1 MKTMFQRIGLP
12 LCMGLMACLSAT
24 PAGAAVLPHP
34 MQVADAQA
42 LRLLAD
48 AEISPDGLWVAYT
61 VQTANADKDKLQKDL
76 WMSSTDG
83 KQHLRLTHSGDVNGK
98 PRWDPQGQ
106 WLAFLASR
114 GEDEEARKNAQ
125 VWRLNRSGGEA
136 QQVTTVKT
144 GVNDY
149 RWSPDSKQ
157 MVLVVADADPRDEP
171 EQMEGWKRKTK
182 PPIVLD
188 RFHFKQ
194 DIEGYL
200 GPQKNHLFVLDL
212 DTSKLTQLTRGNFG
226 ETAPA
231 WSPDGRQMAF
241 LSNRSPE
248 ADRTEETSLFVMDLP
263 TQPGLEAAAPRKLA
277 TFTTDEDS
285 YPLWSPDSR
294 SLAFLMGGEVRLSA
308 YHRYRLAR
316 VGRDGGSVHVL
327 GQSLE
332 RGFKN
337 PIAWAPDAHS
347 LYGIVDD
354 DRSSY
359 VVRVSA
365 ITGGTNAVE
374 RLTPTQASISHLS
387 IARDG
392 KLALVAGNAKQ
403 PDEVHLLSSTG
414 KPAGLQ
420 RISHQNDDWLAGLQM
435 GRTQDFNATSSDG
448 NDVHGLVTLPASYQ
462 PGQKYPTV
470 LFIHGGPN
478 GQDSHHLGGFGEMMR
493 ELLSARGYAVLQVNY
508 RGSSGRGD
516 AYQQAIYANWG
527 DKEVKDLLAAVDWAV
542 QQGIADPERLGLG
555 GWSYGGIL
563 TDYLIAS
570 DTRFKAAVSGAGSAN
585 QISMFGSDQYS
596 VQYEREMGAPWKAQ
610 ENWIKVSYP
619 FFHADRIRTPTL
631 FMGGEQ
637 DFNVPI
643 AGGEQMYQALKL
655 LGVDTQLVI
664 YPGQNHGIKLPSYRR
679 DVQER
684 YLAWFDKYLRP

>member
-1 MKTMFQRIGLP
+1 MMMLQQRIALCLGMLVGLCAAP
-12 LCMGLMACLSAT
+12 ASAIT
-24 PAGAAVLPHP
+24 PHP

-42 LRLLAD
+42 LRPLAE
-48 AEISPDGLWVAYT
+48 AQISPDGLWVTYT
-61 VQTANADKDKLQKDL
+61 VQTANTDKDKLQKDL

-106 WLAFLASR
+106 WLAFLAYR

-149 RWSPDSKQ
+149 RWSPDGKQ
-157 MVLVVADADPRDEP
+157 LVLVVTDADPRDEP
-171 EQMEGWKRKTK
+171 ERMEGWKRKTK

-200 GPQKNHLFVLDL
+200 GAQKNHLFVLDL
-212 DTSKLTQLTRGNFG
+212 ATSKLTQLTSGSFG
-226 ETAPA
+226 EIAPA

-241 LSNRSPE
+241 LSNRSKE

-263 TQPGLEAAAPRKLA
+263 AQVGQGAAPPRKLA
-277 TFTTDEDS
+277 SFTTDEDS

-294 SLAFLMGGEVRLSA
+294 SLAFLMGDDVRLSA
-308 YHRYRLAR
+308 YQRYRMAKVNR
-316 VGRDGGSVHVL
+316 YGGAVEVL
-327 GQSLE
+327 SQGLE
-332 RGFKN
+332 RGFQN
-337 PIAWAPDAHS
+337 AIAWAPDARS

-359 VVRVSA
+359 VVRVDA
-365 ITGGTNAVE
+365 VTGGANPVE
-374 RLTPTQASISHLS
+374 RLTPNQASVSYLS
-387 IARDG
+387 IARNG
-392 KLALVAGNAKQ
+392 TLAVLAGNAKQ
-403 PDEVHLLSSTG
+403 PDEVHLLPRTG
-414 KPAGLQ
+414 ITSALQ
-420 RISHQNDDWLAGLQM
+420 RLTHQNDDWVAALQM
-435 GRTQDFNATSSDG
+435 GRTQEFSITSSDG
-448 NDVHGLVTLPASYQ
+448 NGVHGLLTLPPSYQ
-462 PGQKYPTV
+462 RGQKYPTV

-516 AYQQAIYANWG
+516 VFQQAIYADWG
-527 DKEVKDLLAAVDWAV
+527 NKEVKDLLAAVDWAV
-542 QQGIADPERLGLG
+542 QQGIADPARLGLG

-585 QISMFGSDQYS
+585 QLSLFGSDQYS
-596 VQYEREMGAPWKAQ
+596 VQYEREMGAPWVAQ

-619 FFHADRIRTPTL
+619 FFHAERIHTPTL

-664 YPGQNHGIKLPSYRR
+664 YPGQHHGIRLPSYRR

-684 YLAWFDKYLRP
+684 YLTWFEKYLGH

>member
-1 MKTMFQRIGLP
+1 MKMSTKKIALCIGLLAFLGTAAP
-12 LCMGLMACLSAT
+12 ASAT
-24 PAGAAVLPHP
+24 PPHP

-42 LRLLAD
+42 LRPLAE
-48 AEISPDGLWVAYT
+48 AQISPDGLWVAYT
-61 VQTANADKDKLQKDL
+61 VQTANLEKDKLQKDL
-76 WMSSTDG
+76 WMDSTDG

-114 GEDEEARKNAQ
+114 GEDEEARMNAL

-149 RWSPDSKQ
+149 RWSPDGKQ
-157 MVLVVADADPRDEP
+157 MVLVVTDADPRDEP

-200 GPQKNHLFVLDL
+200 GAQKNHLFVLDL
-212 DTSKLTQLTRGNFG
+212 ATSKLTQLTSGSFG

-231 WSPDGRQMAF
+231 WSPDGRHMAF
-241 LSNRSPE
+241 LSNRSQE

-263 TQPGLEAAAPRKLA
+263 TQTGQEAAAPRKLA

-294 SLAFLMGGEVRLSA
+294 ALAFLMGGEVRLSA
-308 YHRYRLAR
+308 YHRYRLAK
-316 VGRDGGSVHVL
+316 VSRDGGPVELL

-337 PIAWAPDAHS
+337 AIAWTPDAHS

-365 ITGGTNAVE
+365 VTGSTNAVE

-387 IARDG
+387 IAHDG
-392 KLALVAGNAKQ
+392 TLAVLAGNAKQ
-403 PDEVHLLSSTG
+403 PDEVHVFHGDG
-414 KPAGLQ
+414 KRADLQ
-420 RISHQNDDWLAGLQM
+420 RISHQNDEWVAGLQM
-435 GRTQDFNATSSDG
+435 GRTQEFSATSNDG
-448 NDVHGLVTLPASYQ
+448 NDVHGLLTLPPTYQ

-478 GQDSHHLGGFGEMMR
+478 GQDSHSLGGFNEVMR

-516 AYQQAIYANWG
+516 AYQQAIYADWG
-527 DKEVKDLLAAVDWAV
+527 NKEVNDLLAAVDWAV
-542 QQGIADPERLGLG
+542 LQGIADPARLGLG

-570 DTRFKAAVSGAGSAN
+570 DRRFGAAVSGAGSAN
-585 QISMFGSDQYS
+585 QLSMFGSDQYS
-596 VQYEREMGAPWKAQ
+596 VQYEREMGAPWVSQ

-684 YLAWFDKYLRP
+684 YLAWFEKYLRP

>member
-1 MKTMFQRIGLP
+1 MIKRIALIVGL
-12 LCMGLMACLSAT
+12 LSYL
-24 PAGAAVLPHP
+24 GAAPAAPAAPRP
-34 MQVADAQA
+34 MQVADAQE
-42 LRLLAD
+42 LHPLAE
-48 AEISPDGLWVAYT
+48 AQISPDGLWVAYT

-76 WMSSTDG
+76 WMTSTDG

-106 WLAFLASR
+106 WLTFLASR

-144 GVNDY
+144 GVNDF
-149 RWSPDSKQ
+149 RWSPDGKH
-157 MVLVVADADPRDEP
+157 MVLVVTDADPRDEP
-171 EQMEGWKRKTK
+171 EKMEGWKRKTK

-200 GPQKNHLFVLDL
+200 GQQKNHLFVLDL
-212 DTSKLTQLTRGNFG
+212 ATSKLTQLTTGNFS

-231 WSPDGRQMAF
+231 WSPDGRQIAF
-241 LSNRSPE
+241 LSNRSPA

-263 TQPGLEAAAPRKLA
+263 TQAEHETAAPRKLA
-277 TFTTDEDS
+277 TFTADEDS
-285 YPLWSPDSR
+285 YPLWSPDGR
-294 SLAFLMGGEVRLSA
+294 HLAFLMGGEVRLSA
-308 YHRYRLAR
+308 YQRYRLAK
-316 VGRDGGSVHVL
+316 VSRDGGPVEVL

-332 RGFKN
+332 RGFQN
-337 PIAWAPDAHS
+337 AIAWAPDARS

-359 VVRVSA
+359 MVRVNA
-365 ITGGTNAVE
+365 VTGGANVVE
-374 RLTPTQASISHLS
+374 RLTPAQASVSYLS

-392 KLALVAGNAKQ
+392 TLAVLAGNAKQ
-403 PDEVHLLSSTG
+403 PDEVHLLPRTG
-414 KPAGLQ
+414 TASALQ
-420 RISHQNDDWLAGLQM
+420 RLTHQNDDWLANLQM
-435 GRTQDFNATSSDG
+435 GRTQEFSATSSD
-448 NDVHGLVTLPASYQ
+448 NNVVHGLATLPPNYR

-478 GQDSHHLGGFGEMMR
+478 GQDSHHLGGFNEMMR
-493 ELLSARGYAVLQVNY
+493 ELLSAHGYAVLQVNY

-516 AYQQAIYANWG
+516 AYQQAIYADWG
-527 DKEVKDLLAAVDWAV
+527 NKEVKDLLAAVDWAV
-542 QQGIADPERLGLG
+542 QQGIADPTRLGLG

-596 VQYEREMGAPWKAQ
+596 VQYEREMGAPWVAQ

-619 FFHADRIRTPTL
+619 FFHADHITTPTL

-643 AGGEQMYQALKL
+643 AGGEQMYQALKM

-664 YPGQNHGIKLPSYRR
+664 YPGQTHGIKLPSYRR

-684 YLAWFDKYLRP
+684 YLAWFEKYLGH

>member
-1 MKTMFQRIGLP
+1 MMFQKMVLCTGLLACIG
-12 LCMGLMACLSAT
+12 AHAASAVAPT
-24 PAGAAVLPHP
+24 PHP

-42 LRLLAD
+42 LHPLAD
-48 AEISPDGLWVAYT
+48 AQISPDGLWVAYT
-61 VQTANADKDKLQKDL
+61 VQTANADKDKLQSDL

-83 KQHLRLTHSGDVNGK
+83 KQHLRLTHSGDVSGK
-98 PRWDPQGQ
+98 PQWDPQSQ

-125 VWRLNRSGGEA
+125 VWRLSRSGGEA
-136 QQVTTVKT
+136 QQVTTIKT
-144 GVNDY
+144 GVRDY
-149 RWSPDSKQ
+149 RWSPDGKQ
-157 MVLVVADADPRDEP
+157 LVLVVGDADPREEP
-171 EQMEGWKRKTK
+171 EKMEGWMRKTK

-194 DIEGYL
+194 DIDGYL
-200 GPQKNHLFVLDL
+200 GPQKNHLFILDL
-212 DTSKLTQLTRGNFG
+212 GTSKLTQLTTGNFG
-226 ETAPA
+226 ESAPA
-231 WSPDGRQMAF
+231 WSPDGTQMAF
-241 LSNRSPE
+241 FSNRSPE
-248 ADRTEETSLFVMDLP
+248 ADRTEETSLYVVDLP
-263 TQPGLEAAAPRKLA
+263 TRPGQRPAAPRKLA
-277 TFTTDEDS
+277 SFTTDEDS
-285 YPLWSPDSR
+285 YPLWSPDGQ
-294 SLAFLMGGEVRLSA
+294 SLAFVMGGEVRLSA
-308 YHRYRLAR
+308 YHRFRLAR
-316 VGRDGGSVHVL
+316 VSRDGGPVEVL

-337 PIAWAPDAHS
+337 AFAWAPDARS
-347 LYGIVDD
+347 VYGIADD

-359 VVRVSA
+359 VVRIPTAPGS
-365 ITGGTNAVE
+365 TGAVE
-374 RLTPTQASISHLS
+374 RLTPTQASVTHLS
-387 IARDG
+387 IAPNG
-392 KLALVAGNAKQ
+392 TLAVLAGNAKQ
-403 PDEVHLLSSTG
+403 PDEVHLLAQTG
-414 KPAGLQ
+414 TTPALV
-420 RISHQNDDWLAGLQM
+420 RLTHQNDDWVAGLQW
-435 GRTQDFNATSSDG
+435 GKTQEFSATGSDG
-448 NDVHGLVTLPASYQ
+448 NAVHGLVTLPPNYR

-478 GQDSHHLGGFGEMMR
+478 GQDSHHLGSFNEMMR
-493 ELLSARGYAVLQVNY
+493 ELLCAHGYAVLQVNY

-516 AYQQAIYANWG
+516 AHQQAIYADWG
-527 DKEVKDLLAAVDWAV
+527 NKEVKDLLAAVDWAV
-542 QQGIADPERLGLG
+542 QQGIADPARLGLG

-585 QISMFGSDQYS
+585 QLSMFGSDQYS
-596 VQYEREMGAPWKAQ
+596 VQYEREMGAPWVAQ
-610 ENWIKVSYP
+610 DKWIKVSYP

-664 YPGQNHGIKLPSYRR
+664 YPGQNHGFKVPSYRR

-684 YLAWFDKYLRP
+684 YLAWFEKHLGH